1 MKTLKT
7 LIMTAILSISGFV
20 LAHQNH
26 DEKNDMEISQS
37 DAIMIAM
44 NEVSDKVDSNE
55 LDSSWGEVG
64 SKSAAL
70 ERMNGRQVW
79 KVSLSQVE
87 NGDTDVLTVYV
98 SKTGEFISISK

>member
-7 LIMTAILSISGFV
+7 LIMTAILSISGFA

-26 DEKNDMEISQS
+26 DEMKDMEISQS
-37 DAIMIAM
+37 EAIIIAM
-44 NEVSDKVDSNE
+44 NEANEKVESNG
-55 LDSSWGEVG
+55 LDSSWDSVE

-70 ERMNGRQVW
+70 IRMNGRQVW
-79 KVSLSQVE
+79 KVSLSQE
-87 NGDTDVLTVYV
+87 EGSDTDVLTVYV